1 MECTLVIFIK
11 ILIIFVAGFRMG
23 RMASLLRPSGNYR
36 SLLSF
41 RKAEQIYDLTYYFCK
56 AYLSSRDRTVDQMVQ
71 AARSGKQNIAEGKEA
86 GLVSME
92 TEIKL
97 MNVARASLDELLADY
112 EDFLRVRGF
121 PVWGK
126 DSRESLFVRRKG
138 ADKCLARD
146 YFLELA
152 RTRPPEV
159 VANMAICLIFQAKYL
174 LMRQLRFLEEKFL
187 REGGDEGKNEPDEKE

>member
-1 MECTLVIFIK
+1 MLVIFIK
-11 ILIIFVAGFRMG
+11 ILIVFVAGFRLG
-23 RMASLLRPSGNYR
+23 RMASLLRPSGDYR
-36 SLLSF
+36 SLLSY

-121 PVWGK
+121 PVREK
-126 DSRESLFVRRKG
+126 DSRESLLSERRVRINI
-138 ADKCLARD
+138 LARD
-146 YFLELA
+146 YFWNWPGQG
-152 RTRPPEV
+152 RRRWWQY
-159 VANMAICLIFQAKYL
+159 AICLIFQAKYL
-174 LMRQLRFLEEKFL
+174 LCRHSGFGGKFLEK
-187 REGGDEGKNEPDEKE
+187 GDEGRMSRGEGR

>member
-1 MECTLVIFIK
+1 
-11 ILIIFVAGFRMG
+11 
-23 RMASLLRPSGNYR
+23 MAPLLRPSGDYR

-56 AYLSSRDRTVDQMVQ
+56 TYLSFRDRTVDQMVQ

-92 TEIKL
+92 TEIRL

-121 PVWGK
+121 SVWGK

-138 ADKCLARD
+138 ADKGL
-146 YFLELA
+146 
-152 RTRPPEV
+152 PG
-159 VANMAICLIFQAKYL
+159 IIFWNWLGQG
-174 LMRQLRFLEEKFL
+174 RR
-187 REGGDEGKNEPDEKE
+187 RWWSI

>member
-1 MECTLVIFIK
+1 
-11 ILIIFVAGFRMG
+11 
-23 RMASLLRPSGNYR
+23 
-36 SLLSF
+36 
-41 RKAEQIYDLTYYFCK
+41 
-56 AYLSSRDRTVDQMVQ
+56 MVQ

-138 ADKCLARD
+138 ADKRLERD

-187 REGGDEGKNEPDEKE
+187 REGGMRERMSRMRRNRGDRGDRGDRGNSL